1 MIRFPSLIRR
11 RGTLVLWTISSERE
25 QDTTERKS
33 RFSNAA
39 SWIPFKLKSRSDA
52 RAWSFG
58 LGFCHNINESITS
71 KEKQL
76 LGREY
81 RLARAENQDDRNS
94 RLNLD
99 LQEIKLKNEIVE
111 EFRVLGSNFATM
123 TMQASLQREASS
135 QVVNIQWLS
144 TKIKILKIAT

>member
-1 MIRFPSLIRR
+1 M
-11 RGTLVLWTISSERE
+11 
-25 QDTTERKS
+25 
-33 RFSNAA
+33 
-39 SWIPFKLKSRSDA
+39 
-52 RAWSFG
+52 
-58 LGFCHNINESITS
+58 GFCHNINESITS